1 MNRGLKIHYR
11 NISSL
16 TPTKNIDEYLL
27 FYKDKKKT
35 LEQISKFSK
44 HDASVYEDY
53 ENYLQKFCSFW

>member
-16 TPTKNIDEYLL
+16 TPTKNVDEYLL

-35 LEQISKFSK
+35 LE
-44 HDASVYEDY
+44 
-53 ENYLQKFCSFW
+53 